1 MSYETVSHSQTEHQE
16 WLKSIS
22 FYDNELDILEER
34 LTEIVKKNTSH
45 EALEGLEHFQNQFI
59 VQRNNIDE
67 IRHSINEHAHKSKLN
82 AEKQSE
88 VIEEALASEHEKM
101 KDEFTIFEKVIN
113 ELRQEFNLYLSKWM

>member
-67 IRHSINEHAHKSKLN
+67 IRHNINEHAHKSKLN